1 MNNISGVI
9 DTTSS
14 IKQKL
19 RVSGVKVAK
28 IVTLCEEVDINGD
41 GLIRKDD
48 LEDIFRSLLTD
59 NMLSRREL
67 QYLFSLLS
75 DNKSG
80 KVLYMDLYD
89 IIESKKKK
97 SDDEKVERWFDEPE
111 NIRNERLSSG
121 SVGEFLVN
129 QACPSEIRN
138 FKLLISCLEKYER
151 ESGMKISIKKHDEG
165 FTVPLGPDLRA
176 SLVFH
181 MN

>member
-1 MNNISGVI
+1 MSSSVV
-9 DTTSS
+9 DTASS

-19 RVSGVKVAK
+19 RSSGVKVAR
-28 IVTLCEEVDINGD
+28 VVAMAEDIDRNGD

-48 LEDIFRSLLTD
+48 LEEIFRSLLSD
-59 NMLSRREL
+59 NMLTRREL
-67 QYLFSLLS
+67 QFLFSSMNS
-75 DNKSG
+75 DSRSG
-80 KVLYMDLYD
+80 RVSYMDLYD
-89 IIESKKKK
+89 ILESRKKKA
-97 SDDEKVERWFDEPE
+97 DDEKVERWFDEPE
-111 NIRNERLSSG
+111 NKRNERLSSG

-129 QACPSEIRN
+129 QACPTEIRN

>member
-1 MNNISGVI
+1 MSGVI
-9 DTTSS
+9 DTSSS

-19 RVSGVKVAK
+19 RQGSVKVAK
-28 IVTLCEEVDINGD
+28 VITLCEEIDRSGD

-48 LEDIFRSLLTD
+48 LEEILRSLLAD
-59 NMLSRREL
+59 HMLSRREL
-67 QYLFSLLS
+67 QFLFSLMNNDS
-75 DNKSG
+75 KSG
-80 KVLYMDLYD
+80 KVSYMDLYD
-89 IIESKKKK
+89 IIEPKKKK
-97 SDDEKVERWFDEPE
+97 TDDEKIERWFDEPE
-111 NIRNERLSSG
+111 YIRNDRLASG

-151 ESGMKISIKKHDEG
+151 ESGMKIAIKKHDEG
-165 FTVPLGPDLRA
+165 FSVPLGPDLRA